1 MSQEFKNPQ
10 EFEPVPSMPYENQLV
25 QPAAIEDQSEGLDL
39 IGFLRRRKAF
49 VVVLGLLGVGVGYM
63 MFQRQIP
70 QYRSDAWVQV
80 IHRNADPRVK
90 SMMAERIWV
99 TLSIS

>member
-1 MSQEFKNPQ
+1 M
-10 EFEPVPSMPYENQLV
+10 PSMPYENQLV

-70 QYRSDAWVQV
+70 IYRSSALAQV
-80 IHRNADPRVK
+80 IHKNSDRQ
-90 SMMAERIWV
+90 IWHHR
-99 TLSIS
+99 